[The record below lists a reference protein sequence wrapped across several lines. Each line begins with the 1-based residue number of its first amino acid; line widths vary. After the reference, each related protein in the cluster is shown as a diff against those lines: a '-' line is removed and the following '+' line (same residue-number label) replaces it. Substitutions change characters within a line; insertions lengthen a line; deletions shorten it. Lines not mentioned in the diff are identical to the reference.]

1 MPARRHY
8 QEVTIANNGT
18 LSSVAALGDRS
29 VCAIV
34 MPAAWT
40 AAAISFQASPDN
52 VTFTDVYDAT
62 TERSITPSAT
72 ASRCLVVDPMLW
84 QFNYLKI
91 RSGLTGATQAQG
103 GERTIGIISRT
114 FD

>member
-40 AAAISFQASPDN
+40 AAAISFQASPDG
-52 VTFTDVYDAT
+52 VQ
-62 TERSITPSAT
+62 
-72 ASRCLVVDPMLW
+72 VVKL
-84 QFNYLKI
+84 Y
-91 RSGLTGATQAQG
+91 
-103 GERTIGIISRT
+103 E
-114 FD
+114 